1 MSDAAGDTAPTLPV
15 ELIAAPAEEP
25 GPRAAYGELGGA
37 RIRLCVFCGSSTGRG
52 AIDVEAAQGVGKA
65 IAARGAG
72 LVYGGASVGLM
83 GVVADAAL
91 GAGVEVVGVLPEALA
106 VAEVAHPALGRL
118 ELVTT
123 MHERKAR
130 MAELSDGYVVLPGG
144 LGTLE
149 EMFEV
154 WTWAHLGIHRSPLGL
169 LNIGGYFDPLLR
181 FVDDAVEAGFVP
193 ARSRDLVVV
202 GDDPQRLVDDVI
214 GRIVRD
220 APAPDPRAHVG
231 EILAERRLRQAD
243 AGGTAER

>member
-1 MSDAAGDTAPTLPV
+1 MSDATPSLPG
-15 ELIAAPAEEP
+15 ELIAAPDEGREP
-25 GPRAAYGELGGA
+25 RVAYGELGGA
-37 RIRLCVFCGSSTGRG
+37 PVRLCVFCGSSTGRG
-52 AIDVEAAQGVGKA
+52 AVDVEAARGVAKA

-83 GVVADAAL
+83 GVVADTAL

-106 VAEVAHPALGRL
+106 VAEVAHPALARL

-154 WTWAHLGIHRSPLGL
+154 WTWAHLGIHRSPMGL
-169 LNIGGYFDPLLR
+169 LNVDGYFDPLLR
-181 FVDDAVEAGFVP
+181 FVEQAVDAGFVP
-193 ARSRDLVVV
+193 ARSGDLVVV
-202 GDDPQRLVDDVI
+202 GEDPQRLVDEVI
-214 GRIVRD
+214 ARVVRD
-220 APAPDPRAHVG
+220 GPAPDPHAHVG
-231 EILAERRLRQAD
+231 EILAERRLR
-243 AGGTAER
+243 E